1 MKMQIIEMDTDKI
14 YSIMV
19 EVGDMKKQ
27 EVVEHLEKIKTL
39 YEALGIKA
47 VYCAMRDGIPLVA
60 INEVLPESS
69 FNWTC

>member
-1 MKMQIIEMDTDKI
+1 MKMQIIEMDTNKI

-27 EVVEHLEKIKTL
+27 DVVEYLEKIKTL
-39 YEALGIKA
+39 YEALVIKA
-47 VYCAMRDGIPLVA
+47 VYCAMRDGIPFVT

-69 FNWTC
+69 WTC

>member
-1 MKMQIIEMDTDKI
+1 MKMQIIEMDTNKI

-27 EVVEHLEKIKTL
+27 DVVEHLEKIKTL
-39 YEALGIKA
+39 YEALDIKA
-47 VYCAMRDGIPLVA
+47 VYCAMRDGIPLVT

-69 FNWTC
+69 WTC

>member
-1 MKMQIIEMDTDKI
+1 MDTNKV

-27 EVVEHLEKIKTL
+27 DVVEYLEKIKML
-39 YEALGIKA
+39 YEALDIKA
-47 VYCAMRDGIPLVA
+47 VYCAMRDGIPLVT

-69 FNWTC
+69 WTC